1 MKLTAD
7 TTEMRNASQ
16 KLKEMSEEY
25 TALYTRLMNT
35 ASNMGE
41 AWKAPDNLAF
51 VEQINGFCEELKQM
65 TDHIMQS
72 SMALEQQAVNYE
84 TTVENNVTGVKKL
97 VN

>member
-7 TTEMRNASQ
+7 TTEMRNVSQ

-25 TALYTRLMNT
+25 SALYTRLMNT
-35 ASNMGE
+35 ASTMGD
-41 AWKAPDNLAF
+41 AWRAPDNQAF
-51 VEQINGFCEELKQM
+51 VEQISGFCDDLKQM
-65 TDHIMQS
+65 TDHIIQS
-72 SMALEQQAVNYE
+72 SQALEQQAVNYE